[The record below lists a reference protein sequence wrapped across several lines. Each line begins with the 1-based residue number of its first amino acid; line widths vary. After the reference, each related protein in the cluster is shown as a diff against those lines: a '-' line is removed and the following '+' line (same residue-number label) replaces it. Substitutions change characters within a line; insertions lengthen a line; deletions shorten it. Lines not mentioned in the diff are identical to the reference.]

1 MKKLLF
7 LLTGGKALNNQVF
20 FKFRID

>member
-7 LLTGGKALNNQVF
+7 LLIVVAIGVAVSRKLREA
-20 FKFRID
+20 